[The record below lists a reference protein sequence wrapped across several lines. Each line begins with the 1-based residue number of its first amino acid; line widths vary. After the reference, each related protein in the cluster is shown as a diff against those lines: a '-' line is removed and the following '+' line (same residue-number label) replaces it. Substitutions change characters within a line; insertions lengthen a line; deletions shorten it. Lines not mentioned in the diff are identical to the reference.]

1 MSMTMLI
8 VLQFMGVLAAYLIT
22 ALFLPWILL
31 RRRLGGLRLS
41 ARLMACFMAGNF
53 YIMNLVFLLQLLH
66 ISFRG
71 TLLLGTVLPFAAAG
85 LHRYRG
91 RIAFHA
97 ERFTGRA
104 RTLSEG
110 EMGRKTFLLRA
121 GRALR
126 NFSSERLKVW
136 LAFHKVD
143 ILLMSGVLA
152 LILYIYGLNT
162 FQVYG
167 YSSSDMVL
175 HNYWINHMGNNNL
188 FVDGIYP
195 FGFHCVIYYLHQ
207 VFAFPTYMLL
217 HVFSLV
223 QTIMIHF
230 MLFLFLRSVCRARY
244 TPYIGI
250 FAYVASD
257 IFYQYVYYRYY
268 AALPQEFGM
277 LFLLPAAYFAIA
289 FLQERGIAA
298 GFGRKKGEPA
308 LTTIYLLFFTLSISM
323 TLSAHFYDTMM
334 TGLFC
339 IGIGIGFCF
348 RCLRWRYLKR
358 LLLAGAAGILLAA
371 LPMGIAYAT
380 GTPLQ
385 GSLHWGMGLISAV
398 ESEDSASGNNT
409 ENTENEK
416 KTESGTKNAQNT
428 DSADKR
434 QQISFRES
442 LGRILEKIEECNTSG
457 NVPATRF
464 ILGSIGA
471 LFLLGILWF
480 FLGRR
485 EYGAVLI
492 SVSLFA
498 VLLCV
503 LQSAAQLGIP
513 QIMEYTRYAV
523 YIGYVIAVSWS
534 LCLDAI
540 MYLLFRERRS
550 IEYGAL
556 TALVLAGVL
565 VAYTGIKTPV
575 RISPYESNEAVLC
588 LTNIIMEENRSR
600 EQGGSGKEG
609 QSDTNAGGT
618 WTICSA
624 NDERQMLWDYGY
636 HFETIRFLQQME
648 DIDEETILTI
658 PTDTVYFF
666 VEKVP
671 LLYLD
676 YMNTVVPERTVSAE
690 GAKKP
695 LPKLT
700 GLESYIGDA
709 RWIVMSHMYYWTQ
722 EFMRLYPNEMEVYY
736 ETENFVC
743 YRIRQN
749 GYSPY
754 NFAIDYGYN

>member
-1 MSMTMLI
+1 MTMLI

-53 YIMNLVFLLQLLH
+53 YVMNLVFLLQLLH
-66 ISFRG
+66 ISGRG
-71 TLLLGTVLPFAAAG
+71 TLIAGTVLPFAAAG
-85 LHRYRG
+85 VRRYRG
-91 RIAFHA
+91 RIAFLA

-110 EMGRKTFLLRA
+110 EMGRKTFFLRA
-121 GRALR
+121 GRVLR
-126 NFSSERLKVW
+126 SFFSERLKIW
-136 LAFHKVD
+136 LAFHKAD
-143 ILLMSGVLA
+143 ILLMSVGLA
-152 LILYIYGLNT
+152 LIIYLYGPNT

-223 QTIMIHF
+223 QTLMIHF

-250 FAYVASD
+250 FAYLASD

-298 GFGRKKGEPA
+298 RLGSKKGEW
-308 LTTIYLLFFTLSISM
+308 TIPSVYLLFFAISISM

-334 TGLFC
+334 AGLFC

-358 LLLAGAAGILLAA
+358 LLLAGAAGILLAV
-371 LPMGIAYAT
+371 LPMGIAYAM

-385 GSLHWGMGLISAV
+385 GSLHWGMSLISTEEA
-398 ESEDSASGNNT
+398 EDSASGNKT
-409 ENTENEK
+409 ENA
-416 KTESGTKNAQNT
+416 ESGGGADSAESGLKNSQNT
-428 DSADKR
+428 DKAGKK
-434 QQISFRES
+434 QQLSFREG
-442 LGRILEKIEECNTSG
+442 LRCILEKIEECNTNGSR
-457 NVPATRF
+457 PATGF
-464 ILGSIGA
+464 IIGSIGA
-471 LFLLGILWF
+471 LFLLGVLWLL
-480 FLGRR
+480 LGRR

-498 VLLCV
+498 VLLGI

-513 QIMEYTRYAV
+513 QVMEYTRYAV

-534 LCLDAI
+534 LCLDALL
-540 MYLLFRERRS
+540 YLLFREKRA

-556 TALVLAGVL
+556 TALVLSGIL

-575 RISPYESNEAVLC
+575 HISAYESNEAVLC
-588 LTNIIMEENRSR
+588 LTNIIREESRSR
-600 EQGGSGKEG
+600 QDGSGKEG
-609 QSDTNAGGT
+609 GS

-636 HFETIRFLQQME
+636 HYEVIDFLQRME
-648 DIDEETILTI
+648 DFDEETLLTI

-676 YMNTVVPERTVSAE
+676 YINTVIPERAVSAE
-690 GAKKP
+690 GARMP
-695 LPKLT
+695 LPKLK
-700 GLESYIGDA
+700 GLESYIGEG
-709 RWIVMSHMYYWTQ
+709 RWVIMSRMYYWTQ

-749 GYSPY
+749 GYCPY